1 MHSSLP
7 ILRIHYL
14 VLNFSMIG
22 GCYDLV
28 GYIDPRSPYSVILPV
43 VLLHKNNK
51 RHKNELNDKYKIST
65 NDTKVCLTLRLNSRA
80 CSDLQGCV

>member
-14 VLNFSMIG
+14 VLNFPMIG

-51 RHKNELNDKYKIST
+51 RHKNELNDKYISIIAELLETKEDKIK
-65 NDTKVCLTLRLNSRA
+65 NTKKPRLVIK
-80 CSDLQGCV
+80 Q